1 MIQKI
6 NFKNI
11 LTILTTLTLTNSLNT
26 IYSQDYSKYVR
37 ISGKITNPNGE
48 KILIRGGNYKKEIML
63 NSKGEFSD
71 TLNIKTGDYSF
82 YDFKESTSMYLE
94 PGYNLNIT
102 VNTKEFDET
111 IKYSGN
117 GEGPNNFL
125 ANYYIFN
132 EQNSIDYSS
141 YQKMSDKKFFNKK
154 KRFLKILFHCLI
166 EV

>member
-11 LTILTTLTLTNSLNT
+11 LTILTTLTLTYSLNT

-48 KILIRGGNYKKEIML
+48 KILIRGGNYIKQIML

-82 YDFKESTSMYLE
+82 YDFEQ
-94 PGYNLNIT
+94 PG
-102 VNTKEFDET
+102 
-111 IKYSGN
+111 
-117 GEGPNNFL
+117 
-125 ANYYIFN
+125 
-132 EQNSIDYSS
+132 
-141 YQKMSDKKFFNKK
+141 
-154 KRFLKILFHCLI
+154 
-166 EV
+166 

>member
-1 MIQKI
+1 M
-6 NFKNI
+6 
-11 LTILTTLTLTNSLNT
+11 TLTYSLNT
-26 IYSQDYSKYVR
+26 IYSQVYSKYVR
-37 ISGKITNPNGE
+37 ISGKFTNPNGE

-71 TLNIKTGDYSF
+71 TLNIKTGDYSI

-125 ANYYIFN
+125 ANYYIFV

-141 YQKMSDKKFFNKK
+141 YQKMINKEFFEQEKEIFENSISLLN
-154 KRFLKILFHCLI
+154 RSLI
-166 EV
+166 FDENL